1 MKEVMIVD
9 DDEDIIKCQLRIV
22 KGLGHKSLVARS
34 GKEFLACVE
43 KPGKAK
49 PGLVLLDVMMARPD
63 TKEILE
69 RVRKLGRGMK
79 IVLVTVV
86 RFSEEEVS
94 LLKQRYG
101 VVDYVNKPYDVEEM
115 EAVITKHL
123 EE

>member
-1 MKEVMIVD
+1 
-9 DDEDIIKCQLRIV
+9 
-22 KGLGHKSLVARS
+22 
-34 GKEFLACVE
+34 
-43 KPGKAK
+43 
-49 PGLVLLDVMMARPD
+49 
-63 TKEILE
+63 
-69 RVRKLGRGMK
+69 MK